1 MTRSFLAGA
10 AIALCCAGARA
21 APDPAPKEPA
31 TPPAPANPLPD
42 LDDLLNIPREARPA
56 PKPSDPAAPG
66 AAAPPGTP
74 ADADPMKAELD
85 RRLSGR
91 QVEENFLQAVTM
103 MSDAAKRLGGAGDAG
118 LTTQRVQDEIVR
130 RLDQVIEAARAS
142 QQQQQ
147 SKSRSSSSQQQQ
159 QPRPMP
165 QQQAGRQNQPGK
177 GDNQGEVDPPAP
189 QSGKVKELIES
200 SAASW
205 GALPQRVRDALLQ
218 GSGDRF
224 SSLYQA
230 LTEEYYRRLA
240 EEGKQPE

>member
-1 MTRSFLAGA
+1 MIRRVLVCS
-10 AIALCCAGARA
+10 AIALWSAGLRA
-21 APDPAPKEPA
+21 APEPPPKEPPA
-31 TPPAPANPLPD
+31 QPAPANPLPD

-66 AAAPPGTP
+66 AP

-103 MSDAAKRLGGAGDAG
+103 MGDAARRLGGAGDAG

-130 RLDQVIEAARAS
+130 RLDQVIEAARAN
-142 QQQQQ
+142 QQQQ
-147 SKSRSSSSQQQQ
+147 SKSKSSSSSQQQQ
-159 QPRPMP
+159 QQQPMP
-165 QQQAGRQNQPGK
+165 QQQARQQNQPGK
-177 GDNQGEVDPPAP
+177 DDNQGEVNPPAP

>member
-1 MTRSFLAGA
+1 MSKPILAFS
-10 AIALCCAGARA
+10 AIALCAASLRA
-21 APDPAPKEPA
+21 APEPPPKEPPA
-31 TPPAPANPLPD
+31 PPAAANPLPD
-42 LDDLLNIPREARPA
+42 LDDLLNIPRESRPA
-56 PKPSDPAAPG
+56 PKPDPAAPG
-66 AAAPPGTP
+66 SPP
-74 ADADPMKAELD
+74 ADADPMKAELE

-130 RLDQVIEAARAS
+130 RLDQVIEAARAN
-142 QQQQQ
+142 QQQQ
-147 SKSRSSSSQQQQ
+147 SKSKSSSSQQQQ
-159 QPRPMP
+159 QQQQRPTP
-165 QQQAGRQNQPGK
+165 QQQAKQQNQPGK
-177 GDNQGEVDPPAP
+177 DDNQGEVNPPAP